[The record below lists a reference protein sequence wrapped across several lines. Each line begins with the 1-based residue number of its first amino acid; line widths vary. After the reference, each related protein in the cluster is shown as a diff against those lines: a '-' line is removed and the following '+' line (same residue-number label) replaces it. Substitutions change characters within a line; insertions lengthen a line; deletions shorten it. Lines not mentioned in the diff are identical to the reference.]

1 MNKDELKE
9 KISEPLQLHFAS
21 FVKTMAIANF
31 SESDIQR
38 MILRF
43 DDMKTSFLMR
53 YPPGAYTWDLEYEFT
68 ILRNVIFAELSRG
81 KDGFERKLMAT
92 SINQTYMQSDFRNSQ
107 GPATGGGLMGRVK
120 KFFGRY

>member
-1 MNKDELKE
+1 
-9 KISEPLQLHFAS
+9 
-21 FVKTMAIANF
+21 
-31 SESDIQR
+31 

-107 GPATGGGLMGRVK
+107 SPATGGGLTGRIK